1 MRAFIYTRN
10 AEPNPAQQH
19 RQYEQCKIAAVEHH
33 YQVVGTAH
41 DDGYERSGLAT
52 LIERLR
58 AHDIDIVLITAHCRL
73 GPTITALAA
82 MVDEIHRAGA
92 RLLVCA
98 EPSMPPSIL
107 DMLRTGAMGRTT
119 VCWGQQEQ

>member
-10 AEPNPAQQH
+10 DEPNPAQRH
-19 RQYEQCKIAAVEHH
+19 RQYEQCKTLAEEHH

-41 DDGYERSGLAT
+41 DNGHHRSGLAT

-58 AHDIDIVLITAHCRL
+58 TRDIDIVLITDHGRL

-92 RLLVCA
+92 HLLTCA
-98 EPSMPPSIL
+98 ESPMPPTVL
-107 DMLRTGAMGRTT
+107 DMLLAVVRSGEPGD
-119 VCWGQQEQ
+119 GHSF